1 MESDCGPPSFPPT
14 VIPAHRHSRP
24 SVIPAKA
31 GIQGRGRGVMSPG
44 LPHLVDTH
52 CHIQTEEFDEDR
64 HEVLARAREAGV
76 DTLIVV
82 GGAGD
87 LSTNDAAVRLADEHA
102 DVYATVGMHPHDAKD
117 VDEEDMDRLRGLSAH
132 PKVVAIGE
140 TGLDFHYDHSPRRVQ
155 REMFERFV
163 GLAVETRLP
172 VVVHN
177 RESDRE
183 AAETLRGGNGR
194 LEGVIHCFTSD
205 AAAARTFLD
214 LGFYLSFSGIV
225 TFKNAGALRDIARWV
240 PLDRLLIETDAPFLA
255 PVPKRGRRNEPAY
268 VRFVAETLAEVRGV
282 GVDEIAGAVS
292 DNARTLFRLAPEGS
306 RHKPLSQNGG
316 M

>member
-1 MESDCGPPSFPPT
+1 
-14 VIPAHRHSRP
+14 
-24 SVIPAKA
+24 
-31 GIQGRGRGVMSPG
+31 
-44 LPHLVDTH
+44 
-52 CHIQTEEFDEDR
+52 
-64 HEVLARAREAGV
+64 
-76 DTLIVV
+76 
-82 GGAGD
+82 
-87 LSTNDAAVRLADEHA
+87 
-102 DVYATVGMHPHDAKD
+102 MHPHDAKD
-117 VDEEDMDRLRGLSAH
+117 VGAEDMDRLRGLAAH

-140 TGLDFHYDHSPRRVQ
+140 TGLDFHYEHSPRQVQ

-183 AAETLRGGNGR
+183 AAETIRSGGGR

-225 TFKNAGALRDIARWV
+225 TFKNAEGLRDIARWV
-240 PLDRLLIETDAPFLA
+240 PPERLLIETDAPFLA

-268 VRFVAETLAEVRGV
+268 VAFVAETLARVRGV
-282 GVDEIAGAVS
+282 EVEEIACTAS
-292 DNARTLFRLAPEGS
+292 RNARTLFRLPPAEAA
-306 RHKPLSQNGG
+306 L
-316 M
+316 

>member
-1 MESDCGPPSFPPT
+1 MTILGREYHFRPMTRME
-14 VIPAHRHSRP
+14 PA
-24 SVIPAKA
+24 PATM
-31 GIQGRGRGVMSPG
+31 I
-44 LPHLVDTH
+44 DTH

-64 HEVLARAREAGV
+64 DEVLARAREAGV

-87 LSTNDAAVRLADEHA
+87 LSTNDQAVKLAEAHA
-102 DVYATVGMHPHDAKD
+102 GLYATVGMHPHDAKD
-117 VDEEDMDRLRGLSAH
+117 VSTEAMDRLRGLAGH

-140 TGLDFHYDHSPRRVQ
+140 TGLDFHYDHSPRQVQ
-155 REMFERFV
+155 RDMFERFAA
-163 GLAVETRLP
+163 LAVETGLP
-172 VVVHN
+172 IVVHN

-183 AAETLRGGNGR
+183 VAETIRNRGGGS
-194 LEGVIHCFTSD
+194 LQGVIHCFTSD

-225 TFKNAGALRDIARWV
+225 TFKTAEGLRDIARWV

-268 VRFVAETLAEVRGV
+268 VRFVAETLAHVRGV
-282 GVDEIAGAVS
+282 SVDEIADAAS
-292 DNARTLFRLAPEGS
+292 SNTRALFRLPEGDTARES
-306 RHKPLSQNGG
+306 
-316 M
+316 

>member
-1 MESDCGPPSFPPT
+1 
-14 VIPAHRHSRP
+14 
-24 SVIPAKA
+24 
-31 GIQGRGRGVMSPG
+31 MSAR

-64 HEVLARAREAGV
+64 NEVLARAREAGV

-87 LSTNDAAVRLADEHA
+87 LTTNDAAVGLAEAHPGL
-102 DVYATVGMHPHDAKD
+102 YATVGMHPHDAKD
-117 VDEEDMDRLRGLSAH
+117 VDAEDMDRLRGLAAH
-132 PKVVAIGE
+132 PRVVAIGE
-140 TGLDFHYDHSPRRVQ
+140 TGLDFHYEHSPRQVQ
-155 REMFERFV
+155 REMFDRFV
-163 GLAVETRLP
+163 GLARETRLP
-172 VVVHN
+172 IVVHN

-183 AAETLRGGNGR
+183 AAETLRNGGGS

-225 TFKNAGALRDIARWV
+225 TFKNAEELRKIARWV

-268 VRFVAETLAEVRGV
+268 VRFVAETLAQVRGA

-292 DNARTLFRLAPEGS
+292 DNARTLFRLPADATERES
-306 RHKPLSQNGG
+306 
-316 M
+316 

>member
-1 MESDCGPPSFPPT
+1 M
-14 VIPAHRHSRP
+14 I
-24 SVIPAKA
+24 
-31 GIQGRGRGVMSPG
+31 
-44 LPHLVDTH
+44 DTH

-64 HEVLARAREAGV
+64 DAVLERAAEAGV

-87 LSTNDAAVRLADEHA
+87 LSTNDKAVRLAEEHA
-102 DVYATVGMHPHDAKD
+102 GLYATVGMHPHDAKD
-117 VDEEDMDRLRGLSAH
+117 VDAEDMERLRNLARH

-140 TGLDFHYDHSPRRVQ
+140 TGLDFHYEHSPRRVQ

-183 AAETLRGGNGR
+183 AAETLRGGGGR

-205 AAAARTFLD
+205 AAAARTFLE
-214 LGFYLSFSGIV
+214 LGFYLSFSGII
-225 TFKNAGALRDIARWV
+225 TFKNAEELRDIARWV

-255 PVPKRGRRNEPAY
+255 PVPMRGRRNEPAY
-268 VRFVAETLAEVRGV
+268 VAFVAETLARVRGV
-282 GVDEIAGAVS
+282 EVEEIASAAS
-292 DNARTLFRLAPEGS
+292 RNARTLFRLAPEDVTS
-306 RHKPLSQNGG
+306 
-316 M
+316 

>member
-1 MESDCGPPSFPPT
+1 MPENPSREIERAVRPEPFDKAQDRRSAA
-14 VIPAHRHSRP
+14 PAARSRRAL
-24 SVIPAKA
+24 I
-31 GIQGRGRGVMSPG
+31 
-44 LPHLVDTH
+44 DTH
-52 CHIQTEEFDEDR
+52 CHIQTEEFDDDR
-64 HEVLARAREAGV
+64 DEVLARAREAGV
-76 DTLIVV
+76 ETLIVV

-87 LSTNDAAVRLADEHA
+87 LSTNDQAVRLAEAHPGL
-102 DVYATVGMHPHDAKD
+102 YATVGMHPHDAKD
-117 VDEEDMDRLRGLSAH
+117 VGAEDMDRLRNLAAH

-140 TGLDFHYDHSPRRVQ
+140 TGLDFHYEHSPRQVQ

-163 GLAVETRLP
+163 GLALETRLP

-177 RESDRE
+177 RESDRD
-183 AAETLRGGNGR
+183 AAETIRNGGSR

-225 TFKNAGALRDIARWV
+225 TFKNAEGLRDIAGWV

-268 VRFVAETLAEVRGV
+268 VAFVAETLARVRGV
-282 GVDEIAGAVS
+282 ELEEIAEAAS
-292 DNARTLFRLAPEGS
+292 RNARTLFRLPAEEAVP
-306 RHKPLSQNGG
+306 
-316 M
+316 

>member
-1 MESDCGPPSFPPT
+1 M
-14 VIPAHRHSRP
+14 I
-24 SVIPAKA
+24 
-31 GIQGRGRGVMSPG
+31 
-44 LPHLVDTH
+44 DTH

-87 LSTNDAAVRLADEHA
+87 LSTNDEAVRLADEHPG
-102 DVYATVGMHPHDAKD
+102 VYATVGMHPHDAKD

-140 TGLDFHYDHSPRRVQ
+140 TGLDFHYEHSPRQVQ
-155 REMFERFV
+155 REMFERFA
-163 GLAVETRLP
+163 GLAKETRLP
-172 VVVHN
+172 IVVHN

-183 AAETLRGGNGR
+183 AAETIRSGGGR

-225 TFKNAGALRDIARWV
+225 TFKNAEALRDIARWV

-282 GVDEIAGAVS
+282 AVADIAGAVS
-292 DNARTLFRLAPEGS
+292 DNARTLFRLPAREKARVS
-306 RHKPLSQNGG
+306 
-316 M
+316 

>member
-1 MESDCGPPSFPPT
+1 MN
-14 VIPAHRHSRP
+14 SRP
-24 SVIPAKA
+24 PAL
-31 GIQGRGRGVMSPG
+31 I
-44 LPHLVDTH
+44 DTH
-52 CHIQTEEFDEDR
+52 CHIQTEKFDDDR
-64 HEVLARAREAGV
+64 DEVLSRARDAGV
-76 DTLIVV
+76 ETLIVV

-87 LSTNDAAVRLADEHA
+87 LSTNDLAVRLAEAHPGL
-102 DVYATVGMHPHDAKD
+102 YATVGMHPHDAKD
-117 VDEEDMDRLRGLSAH
+117 VGAEDMDRLRGLAGH

-140 TGLDFHYDHSPRRVQ
+140 TGLDFHYDHSPRDVQ

-163 GLAVETRLP
+163 ALAMETRLP
-172 VVVHN
+172 IVVHN

-183 AAETLRGGNGR
+183 VAETLRERGGGR

-225 TFKNAGALRDIARWV
+225 TFRNAEALRDIARWV
-240 PLDRLLIETDAPFLA
+240 PLDRLLIETDSPFLA

-282 GVDEIAGAVS
+282 AVDDIAGAVS
-292 DNARTLFRLAPEGS
+292 DNARTLFRLPAAGIAQAS
-306 RHKPLSQNGG
+306 
-316 M
+316 

>member
-1 MESDCGPPSFPPT
+1 MSD
-14 VIPAHRHSRP
+14 
-24 SVIPAKA
+24 
-31 GIQGRGRGVMSPG
+31 G
-44 LPHLVDTH
+44 LPHLIDTH

-64 HEVLARAREAGV
+64 DEVLARAREAGV

-87 LSTNDAAVRLADEHA
+87 LSTNDLAVRLAEEHA
-102 DVYATVGMHPHDAKD
+102 DIYATVGMHPHDAKD
-117 VDEEDMDRLRGLSAH
+117 VGAEDMDRLRGLAKH

-140 TGLDFHYDHSPRRVQ
+140 TGLDFHYDHSPRQVQ
-155 REMFERFV
+155 RNMFERFV
-163 GLAVETRLP
+163 ALAADTGLP
-172 VVVHN
+172 IVVHN

-183 AAETLRGGNGR
+183 AAETIRGGGGN

-205 AAAARTFLD
+205 AEAARSFLD

-225 TFKNAGALRDIARWV
+225 TFKNAEALRDIARWV

-268 VRFVAETLAEVRGV
+268 VRFVAETLARARGV
-282 GVDEIAGAVS
+282 DVDEIASAS
-292 DNARTLFRLAPEGS
+292 TRNARTLFGLPTE
-306 RHKPLSQNGG
+306 NGQES
-316 M
+316 

>member
-1 MESDCGPPSFPPT
+1 MAEKPPSLFALSPSTRFRTGVAKRSGAKSKGRKLTVTGEANEAPAERSPT
-14 VIPAHRHSRP
+14 ASLI
-24 SVIPAKA
+24 
-31 GIQGRGRGVMSPG
+31 
-44 LPHLVDTH
+44 DTH

-64 HEVLARAREAGV
+64 GEVLARARDAGV

-87 LSTNDAAVRLADEHA
+87 LSTNDKAVSLAEEHEGL
-102 DVYATVGMHPHDAKD
+102 YATVGMHPHDAKD
-117 VDEEDMDRLRGLSAH
+117 VSAEDMDRLRGLAAH

-140 TGLDFHYDHSPRRVQ
+140 TGLDFHYEHSPRQVQ

-163 GLAVETRLP
+163 GLAIETRLP
-172 VVVHN
+172 IVVHN
-177 RESDRE
+177 RESDHE
-183 AAETLRGGNGR
+183 AAETIRGAGGR

-225 TFKNAGALRDIARWV
+225 TFKNAEELRDVARSV

-268 VRFVAETLAEVRGV
+268 VAFVAETLARARGV
-282 GVDEIAGAVS
+282 EVEEIAEAAS
-292 DNARTLFRLAPEGS
+292 RNARTLFRLPPGEQAKAS
-306 RHKPLSQNGG
+306 
-316 M
+316 